1 MVSSFSVC
9 KLLDQPS
16 VKTHWRPLRCLLKA
30 RPRRAVCGRQRKRHS
45 RGHQALASTLPPM
58 DYAEEQENEL
68 MMLESMYME
77 DFVKL
82 VRHRAA

>member
-1 MVSSFSVC
+1 
-9 KLLDQPS
+9 
-16 VKTHWRPLRCLLKA
+16 
-30 RPRRAVCGRQRKRHS
+30 
-45 RGHQALASTLPPM
+45 M

-82 VRHRAA
+82 VRRHAA

>member
-1 MVSSFSVC
+1 
-9 KLLDQPS
+9 
-16 VKTHWRPLRCLLKA
+16 
-30 RPRRAVCGRQRKRHS
+30 
-45 RGHQALASTLPPM
+45 M

-82 VRHRAA
+82 VRHREPNPGTIQA

>member
-1 MVSSFSVC
+1 
-9 KLLDQPS
+9 
-16 VKTHWRPLRCLLKA
+16 
-30 RPRRAVCGRQRKRHS
+30 
-45 RGHQALASTLPPM
+45 M

-82 VRHRAA
+82 VRRRAA

>member
-1 MVSSFSVC
+1 ML
-9 KLLDQPS
+9 KLLASAAASSNLGRGAARRLRQPRTS
-16 VKTHWRPLRCLLKA
+16 TTT
-30 RPRRAVCGRQRKRHS
+30 AV
-45 RGHQALASTLPPM
+45 ASTLPPM

>member
-1 MVSSFSVC
+1 MP
-9 KLLDQPS
+9 KLTCVRFALPCG
-16 VKTHWRPLRCLLKA
+16 REA
-30 RPRRAVCGRQRKRHS
+30 RSRRARSAAAGT
-45 RGHQALASTLPPM
+45 ASAAM

-82 VRHRAA
+82 VRRRAA

>member
-1 MVSSFSVC
+1 MSA
-9 KLLDQPS
+9 LPS
-16 VKTHWRPLRCLLKA
+16 PAVAT
-30 RPRRAVCGRQRKRHS
+30 RAATREV
-45 RGHQALASTLPPM
+45 ASAVAGTASAAGTASLPPM

-82 VRHRAA
+82 VRRRAA

>member
-1 MVSSFSVC
+1 MVSSFSVS
-9 KLLDQPS
+9 KLLDQPT
-16 VKTHWRPLRCLLKA
+16 VKTELASAGLPPQTSAAARRLR
-30 RPRRAVCGRQRKRHS
+30 RQRKRHQ

-82 VRHRAA
+82 VRHRA

>member
-1 MVSSFSVC
+1 M
-9 KLLDQPS
+9 PS
-16 VKTHWRPLRCLLKA
+16 LATDA
-30 RPRRAVCGRQRKRHS
+30 RGRELGCRRRH
-45 RGHQALASTLPPM
+45 LAAWELPLPPM

-82 VRHRAA
+82 VRRRAA

>member
-1 MVSSFSVC
+1 MC
-9 KLLDQPS
+9 
-16 VKTHWRPLRCLLKA
+16 PLCPPRAKRARDARGRLSPA
-30 RPRRAVCGRQRKRHS
+30 RP
-45 RGHQALASTLPPM
+45 LPPM

-82 VRHRAA
+82 VRRHAA

>member
-1 MVSSFSVC
+1 MASAGLPPQTSAAA
-9 KLLDQPS
+9 
-16 VKTHWRPLRCLLKA
+16 RRLRTA
-30 RPRRAVCGRQRKRHS
+30 ATAQAPPAVVTRL
-45 RGHQALASTLPPM
+45 ALASTLPPM

-82 VRHRAA
+82 VRHREPNPGTIQA

>member
-1 MVSSFSVC
+1 MGGSCVRVIFG
-9 KLLDQPS
+9 
-16 VKTHWRPLRCLLKA
+16 LRVRFALPARRALATREVGTSLSPA
-30 RPRRAVCGRQRKRHS
+30 RP
-45 RGHQALASTLPPM
+45 LPPM

-82 VRHRAA
+82 VRRRAA

>member
-16 VKTHWRPLRCLLKA
+16 VKPLASAALPPQSSAAA
-30 RPRRAVCGRQRKRHS
+30 RRLRRQRKRHQP
-45 RGHQALASTLPPM
+45 GHQALASTLPPM

>member
-1 MVSSFSVC
+1 MGGSCVQVIFG
-9 KLLDQPS
+9 
-16 VKTHWRPLRCLLKA
+16 LRVRFALPARRALATREVGTSLSPA
-30 RPRRAVCGRQRKRHS
+30 RP
-45 RGHQALASTLPPM
+45 LPPM

-82 VRHRAA
+82 VRRRAA